1 MTMDKPSIIANIEEP
16 PYDIIGRGAPTIG
29 SKPKTIDILTI
40 TYTKKAAAK
49 PKQYNFAKSFL
60 DFFPI
65 ETIL

>member
-29 SKPKTIDILTI
+29 SKPKTIDMLTI

-49 PKQYNFAKSFL
+49 PKQYNFAKLFL
-60 DFFPI
+60 DLLPI
-65 ETIL
+65 KIIL